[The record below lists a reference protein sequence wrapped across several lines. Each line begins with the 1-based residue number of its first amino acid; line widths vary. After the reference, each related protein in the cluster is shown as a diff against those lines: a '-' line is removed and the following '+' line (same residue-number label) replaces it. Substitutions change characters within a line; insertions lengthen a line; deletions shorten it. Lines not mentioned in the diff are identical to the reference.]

1 MLHLTENL
9 RLPQHHRVEPTCHAK
24 RVRHCLVTRHRVAV
38 WSERSLRH
46 AMKPRQPRR
55 YGRGSV
61 PLEIDLGPVAG
72 RQDRRFL
79 RATGGYDIAQRVDQ
93 DLGCEDHS
101 LPHVERRGSVVEANG
116 EKRHGTLPA
125 AWNHESTATHSSH
138 ARGIPSF
145 AKSSSSIA
153 VLL

>member
-1 MLHLTENL
+1 I
-9 RLPQHHRVEPTCHAK
+9 
-24 RVRHCLVTRHRVAV
+24 
-38 WSERSLRH
+38 
-46 AMKPRQPRR
+46 KPSPPRR

-101 LPHVERRGSVVEANG
+101 LPHVERRGSVVEAYG
-116 EKRHGTLPA
+116 EERHGTLPA
-125 AWNHESTATHSSH
+125 ARNHELRQLVEPHRRAHVSREGPPRPTDQPPGGQRAERAWGDVSS
-138 ARGIPSF
+138 
-145 AKSSSSIA
+145 
-153 VLL
+153 